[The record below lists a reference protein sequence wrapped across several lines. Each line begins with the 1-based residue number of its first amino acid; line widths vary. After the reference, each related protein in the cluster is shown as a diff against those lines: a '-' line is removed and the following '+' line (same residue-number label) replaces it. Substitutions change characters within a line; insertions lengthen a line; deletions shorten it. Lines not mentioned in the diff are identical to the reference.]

1 MHSVRLQSAK
11 GAVYEKDGKMFV
23 PMGIHTPGLI
33 RWAKAGFTG
42 KKNDR
47 AVSIIAES
55 FGLKRAVVFAL
66 LSGEVDW
73 TVDGDDVVFQWHED
87 PSEREVSDDR
97 PGNL

>member
-1 MHSVRLQSAK
+1 MNKVRLQSVK
-11 GAVYEKDGKMFV
+11 GEVREVDGKMFV

-55 FGLKRAVVFAL
+55 FGLKRSVVFAL
-66 LSGEVDW
+66 LSGEVDYE
-73 TVDGDDVVFQWHED
+73 VDGDDVVFQWPDDPNKED
-87 PSEREVSDDR
+87 K
-97 PGNL
+97 